1 MRRDINWTVRR
12 DDGSRYEVRVTWFSG
27 TFKIQF
33 KERGE
38 DRWDYDRKPNAEDW
52 ETFLDA
58 IERRY
63 QRKTATLKE
72 FQEAQRMVAEGMA
85 ALASSSEGQPPA

>member
-1 MRRDINWTVRR
+1 MRRDINWVTKR
-12 DDGSRYEVRVTWFSG
+12 DDGSRYDVRVTWFSG

-38 DRWDYDRKPNAEDW
+38 DRWDYDRKPSLEDW
-52 ETFLDA
+52 ATFLDA

-63 QRKTATLKE
+63 QRRQATLKE
-72 FQEAQRMVAEGMA
+72 LEEARRMVAEAKLSQPDA
-85 ALASSSEGQPPA
+85 ADESVS

>member
-1 MRRDINWTVRR
+1 MRRDINWNTKRE
-12 DDGSRYEVRVTWFSG
+12 DGSRYDVRVTWFSG
-27 TFKIQF
+27 TFRLQF
-33 KERGE
+33 KDKGE
-38 DRWDYDRKPNAEDW
+38 DRWDYDKPSAEDW

-72 FQEAQRMVAEGMA
+72 LEEARRMVKE
-85 ALASSSEGQPPA
+85 ALPGSPL

>member
-1 MRRDINWTVRR
+1 MRRDINWTTRR

-27 TFKIQF
+27 TFKLQF
-33 KERGE
+33 KEKGATQWE
-38 DRWDYDRKPNAEDW
+38 YDRKPSPEDW

-63 QRKTATLKE
+63 TRKTATLKE
-72 FQEAQRMVAEGMA
+72 LEEAKRMVKE
-85 ALASSSEGQPPA
+85 ALPAYPDFARKA

>member
-1 MRRDINWTVRR
+1 MRRDINWITKR
-12 DDGSRYEVRVTWFSG
+12 DDGSRYDVRVTWFSG
-27 TFKIQF
+27 TFKLQF

-38 DRWDYDRKPNAEDW
+38 ARWDYDRKPSPEDW

-72 FQEAQRMVAEGMA
+72 LEEARRMVKE
-85 ALASSSEGQPPA
+85 ALPADLEGQTPS